1 MLGFNQLAR
10 LAGTLN
16 EANPAY
22 LGRDQT
28 APVISSQLL
37 LSGFAGTSSD
47 LEGCGKETAIK
58 IQTRMRRKGERDETL
73 IKLY

>member
-10 LAGTLN
+10 LVGTLN
-16 EANPAY
+16 GY

-58 IQTRMRRKGERDETL
+58 IQMRTWRKGERDETL
-73 IKLY
+73 IKFY